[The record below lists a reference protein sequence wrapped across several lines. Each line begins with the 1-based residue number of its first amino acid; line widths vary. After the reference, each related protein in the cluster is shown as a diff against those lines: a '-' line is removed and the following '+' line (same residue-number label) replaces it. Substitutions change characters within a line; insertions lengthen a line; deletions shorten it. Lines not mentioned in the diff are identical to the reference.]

1 MEFSPAASELTNT
14 MPGTVIAALTLAVAS
29 GLVLFAVS
37 YVLTSA
43 MVAKAVAAQSGED
56 LSANKEKVT
65 SHVQPQEQSLSRL
78 P

>member
-29 GLVLFAVS
+29 GLVLFAAS

-56 LSANKEKVT
+56 LPANKEREPYLVP
-65 SHVQPQEQSLSRL
+65 SQEQSSYRS
-78 P
+78 